1 VSAKR
6 ERLRTT
12 GRRPT
17 SSDRRAGTR
26 ANETKSDPS
35 AEDIRRAAHAGEGV
49 IRETPVLSSRTLS
62 ERAGG
67 TIALKAENLQRTGS
81 FKLRGALAK
90 IAALGDGC
98 ADGVVTASAGN
109 HGQALAY
116 AARTRGVR
124 CEVFMPETASIAK
137 VEAVTALGA
146 TVHLVG
152 ITVDESLA
160 AARERA
166 AQSGLGF
173 VHPFDDPD
181 VIAGQG
187 TIGLELLRQ
196 VPDVARV
203 LVPVG
208 GGGLISGLAI
218 ALKSARS
225 DVEVIGVQVDTCAP
239 FPASL
244 ETGLPVPVETAVTI
258 ADGIAVKRPG
268 ELTLELI
275 QRWVDEM
282 VVVEEDEVAEAM
294 VFLLER
300 AKLVVEGA
308 GAVGVAALLAG
319 RAAGSMPG
327 PTVVILSGGNVDAG
341 LLAYVARRHESQAG
355 RRLVMMARVPD
366 RPGSLARLLALVA
379 ARGANLLDVQHIR
392 EGIDLHVRET
402 AVQLVLETRGPE
414 HAHEVAQAV
423 REAGYG
429 EPTPV
434 GDR

>member
-1 VSAKR
+1 MSAPD
-6 ERLRTT
+6 
-12 GRRPT
+12 G
-17 SSDRRAGTR
+17 
-26 ANETKSDPS
+26 PS
-35 AEDIRRAAHAGEGV
+35 PEDIRRAAHAGEGV

-62 ERAGG
+62 ERVGA

-98 ADGVVTASAGN
+98 AAGVVTASAGN

-116 AARTRGVR
+116 AARAREVP
-124 CEVFMPETASIAK
+124 CEVFMPEGASITQ

-152 ITVDESLA
+152 NTVDESLT

-166 AQSGLGF
+166 GHGGLAF
-173 VHPFDDPD
+173 VHPFDDPY

-187 TIGLELLRQ
+187 TVGLELLDQ
-196 VPDVARV
+196 VPDMARV

-208 GGGLISGLAI
+208 GGGLISGVAI
-218 ALKSARS
+218 ALSSARAEI
-225 DVEVIGVQVDTCAP
+225 EVIGVQVDTCAP

-244 ETGLPVPVETAVTI
+244 EADMPVPVETAVTI

-268 ELTLELI
+268 ELTLELA
-275 QRWVDEM
+275 RRYVDQM
-282 VVVEEDEVAEAM
+282 VVVPEDDVAEAM

-319 RAAGSMPG
+319 RVGGSAVG
-327 PTVVILSGGNVDAG
+327 TTVAILSGCNVDAG

-355 RRLVMMARVPD
+355 RRLVLMVRVPD

-379 ARGANLLDVQHIR
+379 GRGANLLDVQHIR

-402 AVQLVLETRGPE
+402 AVQLVLETRGSD
-414 HAHEVAQAV
+414 HAEQVAQAV
-423 REAGYG
+423 REAGYD
-429 EPTPV
+429 EPHLL
-434 GDR
+434 G